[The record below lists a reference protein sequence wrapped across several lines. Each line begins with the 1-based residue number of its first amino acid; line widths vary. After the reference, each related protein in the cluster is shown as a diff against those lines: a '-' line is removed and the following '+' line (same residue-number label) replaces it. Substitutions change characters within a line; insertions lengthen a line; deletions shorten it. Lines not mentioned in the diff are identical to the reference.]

1 MRTCVT
7 GGTGFIGGALVRR
20 LLAEGAHVRAL
31 ARPSARS
38 QALEARGVEVV
49 QGELADVAAIERAM
63 NGVDTVYHTA
73 AKVSGP
79 GTRQEFFEANV
90 NGTQRVLQ
98 ACLRQG
104 VQRTVYLSS
113 IAVYGIVQAVQT
125 IDEST
130 PLDQEPEKRDFYA
143 WSKISADKLALSF
156 SAQNHLAILR
166 PGVVYGPGRPL
177 PLGLLAFRAART
189 NFVFGRS
196 SLHFPLN
203 YIENLIDAMIA
214 SARIGKPRVREYIV
228 VDDEDLTLEQ
238 YHRAMSE
245 ADHSHTV
252 FLPGWPVLLG
262 GPVCGMPKNQIERAL
277 QDRHYSAKRI
287 REETGW
293 APKVSLRASIEESLK
308 RSG

>member
-104 VQRTVYLSS
+104 VRRTVYLSS

-143 WSKISADKLALSF
+143 GIDAFALPSRSDSFGIVLLEALANGVPNVGYRAGGIGFVIRDGVDGLLVGCGDVAGLARALRTLSTDD
-156 SAQNHLAILR
+156 
-166 PGVVYGPGRPL
+166 GVRRR
-177 PLGLLAFRAART
+177 LGLAGL
-189 NFVFGRS
+189 
-196 SLHFPLN
+196 
-203 YIENLIDAMIA
+203 E
-214 SARIGKPRVREYIV
+214 RVRQESSWQPKLQLV
-228 VDDEDLTLEQ
+228 RET
-238 YHRAMSE
+238 YH
-245 ADHSHTV
+245 
-252 FLPGWPVLLG
+252 
-262 GPVCGMPKNQIERAL
+262 AL
-277 QDRHYSAKRI
+277 RGTN
-287 REETGW
+287 E
-293 APKVSLRASIEESLK
+293 
-308 RSG
+308 